1 MRSRDR
7 HVSHGKMGSKCD
19 QGKTTAERRPEFF
32 FFGWKKPFYLTRKIS
47 GISNRNV
54 WLNGKLNGF
63 PKNDSPMAPQTPEQ
77 IKVSNCLLT
86 SVESANIYRRT
97 RRKKKRKKKQ
107 DAKTKERKKKKK
119 EKESERNKT
128 SKAKPKLNQR
138 QTQPT
143 NSTWYYLMA
152 PPSPDHIEV
161 SNCSLAFVEKATQ
174 KQDVEGKAKTEPTTN
189 AIHK

>member
-1 MRSRDR
+1 M
-7 HVSHGKMGSKCD
+7 GKMGSKCD

-97 RRKKKRKKKQ
+97 RRKKKEKKNKTQKQ
-107 DAKTKERKKKKK
+107 KKERKKKKK
-119 EKESERNKT
+119 K
-128 SKAKPKLNQR
+128 KANETKRRR
-138 QTQPT
+138 QSQ
-143 NSTWYYLMA
+143 N
-152 PPSPDHIEV
+152 
-161 SNCSLAFVEKATQ
+161 
-174 KQDVEGKAKTEPTTN
+174 
-189 AIHK
+189 